1 MIALRTV
8 RLVGWH
14 YFDDVLIPVGEATL
28 LAGDNG
34 SGKSTVIDAIQYALA
49 ANLNRIRFNAA
60 ASEKKAGR
68 TLEGYVRGKTGL
80 ESGEYL
86 RDDAVAHVMLEF
98 AVDGAPLAAGIC
110 VEAFKDE
117 VQVREF
123 PWIAEIEGIGT
134 VAVRDAEGRPLS
146 GRVFRDLLR
155 ASGAMTFDSKRDYN
169 AELTHR
175 LGVFKRNAEFNPYL
189 DAVVRSVSFSP
200 LSSVDKFVC
209 DYILDDRPVDVSAM
223 KSNLESYKEA
233 EREAEAAARKIQLL
247 ATIVKSAG
255 EWAQFERLLVLQGY
269 LKVRVDA
276 ELAAARSDR
285 HERRGGEL
293 EREIARAA
301 AAIERLTEEKAR
313 LEASR
318 RDAEAALARNDAYQ
332 LVRNLREKRDALQR
346 ELARSR
352 EKAERWELLRGQCAA
367 LLGRKLGGKMGGAPD
382 AAASFDLDAELAA
395 IDEERAAL
403 AALRARLDKEHAE
416 LSAAAADAAAELA
429 ELEKGTP
436 RYPASSTRLRAELAA
451 QGIESWIFAD
461 LVEVEESEWRNA
473 VEGWLNTLRF
483 AVLVEPGRFREALGV
498 YDALPR
504 EVAGVALPNLDKM
517 RGAAVRSGSLAP
529 VLATESPYA
538 RIYADFVL
546 GDVMRASLDALKDFE
561 KSVTKEC
568 MSYSRHTATRI
579 KEEVYARCY
588 LGRAAREK
596 RMAELR
602 AEIERLRALLR
613 DRTLAATQAAERE
626 DALRRAYSGIHEM
639 KGLAEARERAAAL
652 PAEIAA
658 MDADIA
664 AVDLSGVRDLES
676 RIADF
681 ARSIARTEAENA
693 REIDARGKAEGSLEV
708 NRREAEEARRVKE
721 DCRSA
726 FESYLEGREHLRDA
740 SEAYYAERV
749 ALSDLGDLSANYE
762 STAKGT
768 RTRMENAAQTYRK
781 QVQEYNGRFNA
792 LLSLEPSLSDEAAA
806 VLRRYEDSELP
817 LYREKIA
824 KARGDAERQFK
835 EHFVARLNEYIE
847 EARESFAEINETLKA
862 LAFGRDQYRFTLEER
877 SDRRGQLE
885 VIRKAADISEMEGS
899 LFAALA
905 TEDERRSVEALFERI
920 LRNDLDSFEVRA
932 ICDYRTYFTYDIKL
946 RDLTALDSRTGKP
959 PEFSL
964 SKVIREKS
972 GGEAQTPYY
981 VAIAASFY
989 RFYKDDPEHTVRLV
1003 LFDEAFNRMDDE
1015 RIGKAL
1021 EFFRRLNMQVV
1032 TAVPTEKLETVA
1044 PYMDAISLV
1053 VRHGYHALIRDF
1065 RGTPPSASAAAEPS
1079 AHAARRRARA
1089 VAEPQELDPTID
1101 AVEIEDEV

>member
-1 MIALRTV
+1 VIALHKV

-14 YFDDVLIPVGEATL
+14 YFDDVLIPIGEATL

-49 ANLNRIRFNAA
+49 ANLTRIRFNAA

-68 TLEGYVRGKTGL
+68 TLEAYVRGKTGL

-86 RDDAVAHVMLEF
+86 RDDAVAHVMLQF
-98 AVDGAPLAAGIC
+98 TVDGLPVSAGIC

-117 VQVREF
+117 VQVREY
-123 PWIAEIEGIGT
+123 PWIADIGGIET
-134 VAVRDAEGRPLS
+134 VVVRDEEDRSLS
-146 GRVFRDLLR
+146 GRVFRDLMR
-155 ASGAMTFDSKRDYN
+155 ASSAMTFDSKREYN

-223 KSNLESYKEA
+223 KANLESYKEA
-233 EREAEAAARKIQLL
+233 EREAEAAVRKIESLSL
-247 ATIVKSAG
+247 ILKTAG

-276 ELAAARSDR
+276 ESAAARK
-285 HERRGGEL
+285 ERLEHQSRDF
-293 EREIARAA
+293 EREVSRAT
-301 AAIERLTEEKAR
+301 AAIERLIEEKAR
-313 LEASR
+313 LETSR
-318 RDAEAALARNDAYQ
+318 RDAESALARDDAYL
-332 LVRNLREKRDALQR
+332 LVRGLRDKRETLVRDLT
-346 ELARSR
+346 RSR

-367 LLGRKLGGKMGGAPD
+367 LLDRPLGGKKSAGFD
-382 AAASFDLDAELAA
+382 ADASWNADAELAA
-395 IDEERAAL
+395 IDEERASS
-403 AALRARLDKEHAE
+403 AAARARLDTEVAA
-416 LSAAAADAAAELA
+416 LSAAIEDAAAELA

-436 RYPASSTRLRAELAA
+436 RYPAASTRLRAELAA
-451 QGIESWIFAD
+451 HSIEAWIFAD
-461 LVEVEESEWRNA
+461 LVEVDEPEWRNA

-483 AVLVEPGRFREALGV
+483 AVLVEPGHFREALGV

-504 EVAGVALPNLDKM
+504 EVAGVALPNLEKM
-517 RGAAVRSGSLAP
+517 RGAAVRPASLAP
-529 VLATESPYA
+529 TLATDSPYA

-546 GDVMRASLDALKDFE
+546 GDVMRAGLDTLKDFE

-568 MSYSRHTATRI
+568 MSYSRHTATRM
-579 KEEVYARCY
+579 KEDTYSRWY

-602 AEIERLRALLR
+602 TELDRLRAALR
-613 DRTLAATQAAERE
+613 EQGAEAKREAERE
-626 DALRRAYSGIHEM
+626 DALRRAYGGIHEM
-639 KGLAEARERAAAL
+639 KGLTEARDLAAAL
-652 PAEIAA
+652 PAELAA
-658 MDADIA
+658 MDAEIK
-664 AVDLSGVRDLES
+664 AVDLSGARGLEATISGFARAIARAEADAARETEGRGKAVGALEGIQRDLE
-676 RIADF
+676 
-681 ARSIARTEAENA
+681 EAE
-693 REIDARGKAEGSLEV
+693 
-708 NRREAEEARRVKE
+708 RVLTA
-721 DCRSA
+721 CRSA
-726 FESYLEGREHLRDA
+726 FESYMEGRENLRGEF
-740 SEAYYAERV
+740 EAYYAERV
-749 ALSDLGDLSANYE
+749 AGSDLGDIAANYE
-762 STAKGT
+762 SSAKGT

-792 LLSLEPSLSDEAAA
+792 LLSLEPSLADEAAA

-824 KARGDAERQFK
+824 KARSDAERQFK
-835 EHFVARLNEYIE
+835 EHFVARLNEYID

-862 LAFGRDQYRFTLEER
+862 LSFGRDQYRFTLEER

-885 VIRKAADISEMEGS
+885 VIRKAAEINLLEGS

-905 TEDERRSVEALFERI
+905 TEAERRAVEALFERI

-932 ICDYRTYFTYDIKL
+932 VCDYRTYFTYDIKL
-946 RDLTALDSRTGKP
+946 RDLTAIDSRTGKP

-989 RFYKDDPEHTVRLV
+989 RFYKDDPEHTIRLV

-1021 EFFRRLNMQVV
+1021 ELFRRLRMQVV

-1044 PYMDAISLV
+1044 PHMDAICLV
-1053 VRHGYHALIRDF
+1053 VRHGYNARIYDF
-1065 RGTPPSASAAAEPS
+1065 RGTPSEAPEHPERPGGRSAE
-1079 AHAARRRARA
+1079 RAPKIDEGQG
-1089 VAEPQELDPTID
+1089 VLDPTLD
-1101 AVEIEDEV
+1101 AIVDGE